1 MTKKIANCFNAHFS
15 NAHKLTNNLNP
26 LNAKLNPICHL
37 LALFEAHHILH
48 VSRIRVKKQGKNF
61 KRNSKT
67 PTNNNF
73 KEIFH
78 TNFSVE
84 ELKEA
89 ISNTKV
95 KKQPG
100 PDNIFSEF
108 IHNLGPKAM
117 KILITIYNKLWS
129 SRDNLP
135 DEWKNAIIVPILK
148 PGKPANLISSYR
160 PIALTS
166 TLAKIQERMILA
178 QLNWYLENQNLLTE
192 EQAGFPTKQ
201 IYNVPADKTYTGDKK
216 GFQPTRKCSG
226 SYCRLQWRL

>member
-78 TNFSVE
+78 TNFSEE

-89 ISNTKV
+89 ICNTKV
-95 KKQPG
+95 KKNSLDQTT
-100 PDNIFSEF
+100 FSL
-108 IHNLGPKAM
+108 NLFTTQAQKQRRYSYSGAP
-117 KILITIYNKLWS
+117 
-129 SRDNLP
+129 
-135 DEWKNAIIVPILK
+135 EIISQTNGKK
-148 PGKPANLISSYR
+148 PSLCPY
-160 PIALTS
+160 
-166 TLAKIQERMILA
+166 
-178 QLNWYLENQNLLTE
+178 
-192 EQAGFPTKQ
+192 
-201 IYNVPADKTYTGDKK
+201 
-216 GFQPTRKCSG
+216 
-226 SYCRLQWRL
+226 